1 MQSVQRH
8 FGKFMKRSADD
19 SQVAILLKDFDE
31 ADKLLGRIIDSTSAW
46 RDAWSGL
53 LTHQSRMIG
62 EFEDLYAPIVG
73 SDPSPHNA
81 ATTPEATLARTNKLR
96 GEYEDLQKELL
107 TELSAV
113 DQRMIQPAS
122 QARECFIPVKKTIKK
137 RDDKKLD
144 YERYQSRVDSYAKK
158 TKRSDRDNQSLA
170 KAETELTKATEV
182 CTQDRALL

>member
-1 MQSVQRH
+1 
-8 FGKFMKRSADD
+8 
-19 SQVAILLKDFDE
+19 
-31 ADKLLGRIIDSTSAW
+31 
-46 RDAWSGL
+46 
-53 LTHQSRMIG
+53 MIG

-137 RDDKKLD
+137 RDDKKVCNAILWL
-144 YERYQSRVDSYAKK
+144 EEVD
-158 TKRSDRDNQSLA
+158 
-170 KAETELTKATEV
+170 
-182 CTQDRALL
+182 